1 MENAVRF
8 LVIGAGGLIGQAV
21 AEEIGSKY
29 VWKGTYYLRAKP
41 NYLKCNIMDAIN
53 VEEVF
58 DIIKPTH
65 VIHCAQLAG
74 GVDFYER
81 NPNLAKKFHFDAT
94 TNIGKQCIKYKAKFL
109 FISSECVFDGK
120 RESCNEN
127 DALNPLNVYGKY
139 KAKSEGWIQKNLKD
153 YIIVRTMSV
162 YGWDPFTV
170 TPNAVMRL
178 YFSISKGNKVFVP
191 VFRWGTPTYVKD
203 LARALLELSLS
214 KESGLFHVA
223 GTTFISRYEW
233 LRTTSDVLGWDASL
247 VLPLER
253 ISEGIAPRPNKI
265 NLDTDKFCER
275 FKTKLHSLQEGLE
288 CLKEDFLTYNQN
300 ARHARVCK

>member
-1 MENAVRF
+1 
-8 LVIGAGGLIGQAV
+8 
-21 AEEIGSKY
+21 
-29 VWKGTYYLRAKP
+29 
-41 NYLKCNIMDAIN
+41 
-53 VEEVF
+53 
-58 DIIKPTH
+58 
-65 VIHCAQLAG
+65 
-74 GVDFYER
+74 
-81 NPNLAKKFHFDAT
+81 
-94 TNIGKQCIKYKAKFL
+94 
-109 FISSECVFDGK
+109 
-120 RESCNEN
+120 
-127 DALNPLNVYGKY
+127 
-139 KAKSEGWIQKNLKD
+139 
-153 YIIVRTMSV
+153 
-162 YGWDPFTV
+162 
-170 TPNAVMRL
+170 MRL